1 MERMSMNVNLKKKSF
16 IKGRSSGPPEQS
28 TTNSHQTP
36 ETIDKSSNSNKE
48 TFTLMHPAFQMNP
61 KQDKTNCNN
70 DDRSQYVDDQLHKQ
84 VLESSRILHGENIEH
99 DDSDGSESEE
109 IDLTSN
115 GCIDFSN
122 NNKS

>member
-1 MERMSMNVNLKKKSF
+1 MCVKITFPILE
-16 IKGRSSGPPEQS
+16 GRSSGQQPEP
-28 TTNSHQTP
+28 TTNPHQTP
-36 ETIDKSSNSNKE
+36 EAMEKSSNSHKE

-70 DDRSQYVDDQLHKQ
+70 TDRSQYVDDNLHKQ
-84 VLESSRILHGENIEH
+84 VLESSRILHGENIDH
-99 DDSDGSESEE
+99 DESDGSESEE

-122 NNKS
+122 NNKT